1 LIGIDLVSTS
11 AVSDPAADPASFPPR
26 WAPPVFFLTGCRENF
41 WFYRDRTGLPRGPM
55 TIETVKKCYING
67 VVDQHTLFWGN
78 GLGDW
83 VPLRNLRGM
92 GDCLND
98 PKTRFLKFIV
108 NRFVYPVAERRRNR
122 DRLHAEGKAKSPTM
136 TKEQVAEWR
145 RRREERLVAGEESTM
160 LSLSLATGRR
170 ERAARR
176 SRRRGGG
183 WREGRSRRPSR
194 VREEEATRPSERSR
208 GLEYTRASSI
218 TPGARA
224 AMRVFPSPL
233 RASAII

>member
-1 LIGIDLVSTS
+1 
-11 AVSDPAADPASFPPR
+11 
-26 WAPPVFFLTGCRENF
+26 
-41 WFYRDRTGLPRGPM
+41 M

-67 VVDQHTLFWGN
+67 VVDQHTHFWGN

-145 RRREERLVAGEESTM
+145 RTREERLVAGEESTM

-170 ERAARR
+170 ERAARKMAKAVEKAW
-176 SRRRGGG
+176 RGLAGG
-183 WREGRSRRPSR
+183 RAEDRR
-194 VREEEATRPSERSR
+194 VREEETTRPSERSR
-208 GLEYTRASSI
+208 GLEYTARIHHPRRSDDRGFSFTSPSAS
-218 TPGARA
+218 
-224 AMRVFPSPL
+224 
-233 RASAII
+233 II

>member
-1 LIGIDLVSTS
+1 MDLVARPPSLT
-11 AVSDPAADPASFPPR
+11 PPR
-26 WAPPVFFLTGCRENF
+26 IPPPSPPALNPPGLFFTGCRENF

-145 RRREERLVAGEESTM
+145 RTREERLVAGEESTM

-170 ERAARR
+170 ERAARKMAKAVEKAW
-176 SRRRGGG
+176 RGSAGG
-183 WREGRSRRPSR
+183 
-194 VREEEATRPSERSR
+194 EEPKTVE
-208 GLEYTRASSI
+208 
-218 TPGARA
+218 
-224 AMRVFPSPL
+224 
-233 RASAII
+233 SA

>member
-1 LIGIDLVSTS
+1 
-11 AVSDPAADPASFPPR
+11 
-26 WAPPVFFLTGCRENF
+26 
-41 WFYRDRTGLPRGPM
+41 M

-145 RRREERLVAGEESTM
+145 RTREERLVAG
-160 LSLSLATGRR
+160 RR
-170 ERAARR
+170 ERAARKMAKAVEKA
-176 SRRRGGG
+176 
-183 WREGRSRRPSR
+183 W
-194 VREEEATRPSERSR
+194 R
-208 GLEYTRASSI
+208 GLAGGEEPKT
-218 TPGARA
+218 
-224 AMRVFPSPL
+224 VE
-233 RASAII
+233 SA